1 MIGVTQTTLKQ
12 HNLILKQDKRVKATD
27 TTPMTSD
34 DTEQSD
40 RGNDKLLRNKSSL
53 GLSAKFGKYF
63 GKLGKGGKDRMECQA
78 QEARKGGEAK
88 KDEFRDSVLRKS
100 LMKNVAV
107 KKEEVTS
114 KKKASDLRKNDA
126 RKAKSYSKKRIDS
139 DRNGS
144 QDKMQTVKETKTV
157 EAHGKSRLKL
167 LQVDSDFNT
176 KEEEFKQ
183 DSRDKRD
190 FINGGTSNRS
200 RKNPSVT
207 FSPTVTCASDKKRV
221 ESPQKTKNL
230 TSKRLLT
237 SSHKQTGR
245 LVAAT
250 DTSDT
255 DSTTQEL
262 PMV

>member
-1 MIGVTQTTLKQ
+1 
-12 HNLILKQDKRVKATD
+12 
-27 TTPMTSD
+27 
-34 DTEQSD
+34 
-40 RGNDKLLRNKSSL
+40 
-53 GLSAKFGKYF
+53 
-63 GKLGKGGKDRMECQA
+63 
-78 QEARKGGEAK
+78 
-88 KDEFRDSVLRKS
+88 
-100 LMKNVAV
+100 MKNVAV

-114 KKKASDLRKNDA
+114 KKKASDLRKNDV

-139 DRNGS
+139 DRNAKMQSGS
-144 QDKMQTVKETKTV
+144 QDKMQTVKETKTGGNTV